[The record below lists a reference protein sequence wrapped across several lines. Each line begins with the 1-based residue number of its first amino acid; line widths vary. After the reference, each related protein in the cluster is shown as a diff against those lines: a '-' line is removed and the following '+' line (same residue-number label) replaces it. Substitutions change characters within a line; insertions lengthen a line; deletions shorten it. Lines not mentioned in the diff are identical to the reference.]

1 MDFSN
6 FDSSVISDN
15 LNRLDRDI
23 MRLQDYTGVDHDDL
37 RVQILEG
44 KRNVCSL
51 ILEGAD
57 SDLIHSQ
64 IDNLLELGCAGA
76 VDKFIKKK
84 KWS

>member
-51 ILEGAD
+51 ILEGVD
-57 SDLIHSQ
+57 SELVQSQ
-64 IDNLLELGCAGA
+64 IDKLLELGCEGA
-76 VDKFIKKK
+76 VDKFMKNK